1 MPNIRYRACYKK
13 DHIKKVPVTFESI
26 YEFSLK
32 PVSSYIEVETV
43 SKEMPICME
52 HKFTAVISFICK
64 VSHVPKKL
72 IKIFKL
78 IDFGLNFPHYRSQ
91 AR

>member
-1 MPNIRYRACYKK
+1 MRNVRYRAYYEK
-13 DHIKKVPVTFESI
+13 DYAKRVPATFEFI

-32 PVSSYIEVETV
+32 SVSSYIEVETV
-43 SKEMPICME
+43 SKEMSICME
-52 HKFTAVISFICK
+52 HKFTAGISFMCK

-78 IDFGLNFPHYRSQ
+78 IDFGLNFPH
-91 AR
+91 